1 MLYITFFISSVLF
14 VFHYRSISKKTS
26 LSRLKHFLKKKPKCT
41 VRLIKKKKSFSLNKS
56 RWESFSKI
64 FSLLQAYFLL
74 TLVTLHAL
82 V

>member
-41 VRLIKKKKSFSLNKS
+41 VRLIKKKK
-56 RWESFSKI
+56 KI
-64 FSLLQAYFLL
+64 
-74 TLVTLHAL
+74 
-82 V
+82 